1 MSSTENIISKASA
14 HTIKKFELIEKYVE
28 EWAQILL
35 NYEKCKQLVFID
47 CMSNSG
53 EYYDAD
59 GRTVYGTPVRVSHVL
74 QKAAESYPQKR
85 IDLYFNDLSQG
96 KIDHLKSLVDKDS
109 HNFFVHL
116 STMDGND
123 LLRRIGSLLTPGQ
136 ETHYLLV
143 YDPYQAAID
152 WVALMPF
159 LNNWGEVIINHM
171 LYDSIR
177 ATKLAKRDTTI
188 SKYEQ
193 TYLTDIENLIPYG
206 NDKAAYEAR
215 IEAIIHA
222 LHRGERRYYVA
233 AFPFFNSKNAI
244 VYNLIHCTGNIAG
257 FKLYKKKAWQ
267 VFGGKSSTKN
277 THGLENQLSFLF
289 DETDSYGTRTDENCY
304 YVPDIASYLQSV
316 FRGRR
321 DVPLNEIWSLLET
334 HPVFPSDGFRPEIKR
349 LLKVEHGAII
359 GRSSVTFSDRK

>member
-74 QKAAESYPQKR
+74 QKAAESYPHKR

-143 YDPYQAAID
+143 YDPYQ
-152 WVALMPF
+152 
-159 LNNWGEVIINHM
+159 
-171 LYDSIR
+171 
-177 ATKLAKRDTTI
+177 
-188 SKYEQ
+188 
-193 TYLTDIENLIPYG
+193 
-206 NDKAAYEAR
+206 
-215 IEAIIHA
+215 
-222 LHRGERRYYVA
+222 
-233 AFPFFNSKNAI
+233 
-244 VYNLIHCTGNIAG
+244 
-257 FKLYKKKAWQ
+257 
-267 VFGGKSSTKN
+267 
-277 THGLENQLSFLF
+277 
-289 DETDSYGTRTDENCY
+289 GTPGTC
-304 YVPDIASYLQSV
+304 
-316 FRGRR
+316 
-321 DVPLNEIWSLLET
+321 
-334 HPVFPSDGFRPEIKR
+334 
-349 LLKVEHGAII
+349 
-359 GRSSVTFSDRK
+359 